1 MAKGNTLQV
10 SVVTPEGAVL
20 DLEARSATFPA
31 YDGEMG
37 ILPNHAPLLAKLGIG
52 VLKVVAATSETHRL
66 YVDGGFAQVADNKL
80 SLLTEQAKPLDELDP
95 EKVPELF
102 EQARGLEARDKA
114 EVEARDAAY
123 QRARVQ
129 RRLTTGRN

>member
-1 MAKGNTLQV
+1 MAQGNLTV

-20 DLEARSATFPA
+20 ECEAKSATFPA

-52 VLKVVAATSETHRL
+52 VLKVVGVDGESHRF

-80 SLLTEQAKPLDELDP
+80 SLLTEQACPIDELDK
-95 EKVPELF
+95 EAVDGLF
-102 EQARGLEARDKA
+102 THASGLKA
-114 EVEARDAAY
+114 TSSAEFEVRDAAY
-123 QRARVQ
+123 ERARVQ
-129 RRLTTGRN
+129 RRLTR

>member
-1 MAKGNTLQV
+1 MAKGDTFQV

-20 DLEARSATFPA
+20 EQQARSATFPA

-52 VLKVVAATSETHRL
+52 VLRVVAATGETHRL
-66 YVDGGFAQVADNKL
+66 YVDGGFAQVADNKV
-80 SLLTEQAKPLDELDP
+80 SLLTEQACALDEL
-95 EKVPELF
+95 EAAKVPELF
-102 EQARGLEARDKA
+102 EEARSI
-114 EVEARDAAY
+114 EARSPAEFEARAAAY

-129 RRLTTGRN
+129 RRLTSMRK